1 MKDVVIMMNNIYE
14 AITGVLQKLARNWRF
29 MEPVPVKVVAQQ
41 DYQKRQILSALQN
54 RLANGEISD
63 AEYIRQVERLCI

>member
-1 MKDVVIMMNNIYE
+1 MMNNIYE